1 MKKLLHV
8 IGLLIIVVIVTTL
21 LSSLV
26 VLIAY
31 GVGWLLRLL
40 LPLSPFEATLLI
52 IIAGIAVGAL
62 IWNIL
67 RLPLPFDISPP
78 YYDEEDDDDEEEEF
92 EDEEDILII
101 DPDARCP
108 CGSGRKY
115 KNCHGKKQ

>member
-1 MKKLLHV
+1 MKKLLRV
-8 IGLLIIVVIVTTL
+8 IGLSIIVLIVTTL
-21 LSSLV
+21 LSSLL

-31 GVGWLLRLL
+31 GAGWLLRLL
-40 LPLSPFEATLLI
+40 LPLSPFESTLLVL
-52 IIAGIAVGAL
+52 IAGIAVGSLA
-62 IWNIL
+62 WNIL
-67 RLPLPFDISPP
+67 RLPLPFDMSPT
-78 YYDEEDDDDEEEEF
+78 YYDEEDDEEEEEF